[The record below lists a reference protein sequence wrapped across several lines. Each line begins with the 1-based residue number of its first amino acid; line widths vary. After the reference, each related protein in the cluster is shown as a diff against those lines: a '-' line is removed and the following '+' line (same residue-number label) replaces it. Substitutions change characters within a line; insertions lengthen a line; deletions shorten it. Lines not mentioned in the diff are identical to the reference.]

1 MLLGPLY
8 LPSCLCWQLAA
19 KFNELRQVV
28 SLTQIKIMLMNKA
41 RAREREKERKIV
53 CRHSQIT
60 AKDDG
65 NVLFVLCF
73 SFCLMS
79 ARLRRGGNANPD
91 RDSTSLLPACHMAA
105 SSACA
110 AASAAPVTPTTPL
123 INFAVAFFAYFC
135 FAFHFRNTKFL
146 LSLCLIFVFHFS
158 LCTALIWWRHNAA
171 LSLALVTLPISL
183 YFRGSTSASLCSLT
197 LCRCRC
203 LCRRRRRCL
212 CRRQRVPSH
221 N

>member
-1 MLLGPLY
+1 MLPGPLC
-8 LPSCLCWQLAA
+8 LPACLCWQLAA

-53 CRHSQIT
+53 CRHNQIT

-79 ARLRRGGNANPD
+79 AWLRRGGNANPD
-91 RDSTSLLPACHMAA
+91 RDSTSLLPACHMAS
-105 SSACA
+105 SSACS

-171 LSLALVTLPISL
+171 LSLARQLSLSRSISEARPLPLCVLCVALPLSL
-183 YFRGSTSASLCSLT
+183 STSSPLSLPPAASAFA
-197 LCRCRC
+197 
-203 LCRRRRRCL
+203 
-212 CRRQRVPSH
+212 
-221 N
+221 